1 MKPLF
6 ETDTTME
13 DRFGKCPYATAQS
26 LISGKWAILILHYLE
41 DGPVRFNELQR
52 LMPKMTHATLSVQL
66 KDLVDKGLVERTQ
79 YESIPPKVEYSLTDM
94 GRKFHPVI
102 EALQQWGQEYID
114 FFESE
119 QGQLRIELGGRRSSL
134 SSRVW
139 GRHAPTRTLQKRESV
154 VEVQSRKGT
163 TFSRIENLWPRDGS
177 CPLRFPEFLKF
188 HFSICLQIV
197 DKLRLIRYDKSKLDT
212 QPRRCNHDRRN
223 LRPLFFRQPA
233 RSVY

>member
-102 EALQQWGQEYID
+102 EALQQWGQECID
-114 FFESE
+114 F
-119 QGQLRIELGGRRSSL
+119 LK
-134 SSRVW
+134 
-139 GRHAPTRTLQKRESV
+139 AN
-154 VEVQSRKGT
+154 KG
-163 TFSRIENLWPRDGS
+163 S
-177 CPLRFPEFLKF
+177 
-188 HFSICLQIV
+188 
-197 DKLRLIRYDKSKLDT
+197 
-212 QPRRCNHDRRN
+212 
-223 LRPLFFRQPA
+223 
-233 RSVY
+233 